1 MIKSMYPYFVLNG
14 NGREAVEFY
23 KNALHAEVISV
34 QLFGDMPHDSEK
46 PLPEEAKNR
55 VLNAQLKVGNIDL
68 MLSDNFPGMS
78 YSVGTNVTTAI
89 ILEDPEDT
97 KRVFAALEEGGKVK
111 MPLQETFWSPL
122 YGQVEDK
129 YGFEWQV
136 STEGKLTNS

>member
-23 KNALHAEVISV
+23 KNALNAEVISV
-34 QLFGDMPHDSEK
+34 QLFGDMPQDSEK

-68 MLSDNFPGMS
+68 MLSDNFPGMP